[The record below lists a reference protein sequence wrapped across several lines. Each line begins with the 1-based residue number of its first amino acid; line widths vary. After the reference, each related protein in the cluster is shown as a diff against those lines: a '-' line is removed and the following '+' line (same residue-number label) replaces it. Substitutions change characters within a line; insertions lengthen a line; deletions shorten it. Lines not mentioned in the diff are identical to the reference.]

1 MRKRWQELMLEGRG
15 LACRRGGRLIFA
27 DLSFSVRGGE
37 MLALRGPNGVGKT
50 TLLRLI
56 AGFLRPAA
64 GTLALHGGEP
74 DEPIATQS
82 HYVAHQNANKPQ
94 LTAEENLAF
103 WCDFLGGARENIG
116 PALAALNLE
125 PLRHLPGAVLSAGQ
139 KRRLALA
146 RLLLAKRPVWL
157 LDEPTVGLD
166 ADSVAAL
173 SAIMRRHLEEGGIII
188 ASTHIDLGLAAT
200 RTLEMR
206 PAPPPEE
213 AAATHGEEAEA

>member
-1 MRKRWQELMLEGRG
+1 MREEWRDLVLEGRG
-15 LACRRGGRLIFA
+15 LACRRGGRLVFA
-27 DLSFSVRGGE
+27 DVSFSVRGGE

-50 TLLRLI
+50 TLLRLV

-64 GTLALHGGEP
+64 GTLELCGGAP

-94 LTAEENLAF
+94 LTAEENLSF
-103 WCDFLGGARENIG
+103 WCDFLGGERTTIG

-125 PLRHLPGAVLSAGQ
+125 TLRHLPGAVLSAGQ

-166 ADSVAAL
+166 ADSVEAL
-173 SAIMRRHLEEGGIII
+173 STIMHGHLEEGGIIV

-200 RTLEMR
+200 RTLHMR
-206 PAPPPEE
+206 PA
-213 AAATHGEEAEA
+213 AAAAEAPAEEEGADA

>member
-1 MRKRWQELMLEGRG
+1 MQQEWQDLELQGRG
-15 LACRRGGRLIFA
+15 LACRRGGRLVFA
-27 DLSFSVRGGE
+27 DVSFSVLGGE

-56 AGFLRPAA
+56 AGFLPPAA
-64 GTLALHGGEP
+64 GTLRLTGGAP

-103 WCDFLGGARENIG
+103 WCDFLEGDRAAIG

-146 RLLLAKRPVWL
+146 RLLLARRPVWL

-166 ADSVAAL
+166 ADSVRAL
-173 SAIMRRHLEEGGIII
+173 SAIMRQHLENGGIIV

-200 RTLEMR
+200 RTLHMQ
-206 PAPPPEE
+206 P
-213 AAATHGEEAEA
+213 AAATAGPHADAPEETDA

>member
-1 MRKRWQELMLEGRG
+1 MREEWRNLILEGRG
-15 LACRRGGRLIFA
+15 LACRRGGRLILA
-27 DLSFSVRGGE
+27 DVSFSVQGGE

-56 AGFLRPAA
+56 AGFLHPAA
-64 GTLALHGGEP
+64 GSLELIGGLP
-74 DEPIATQS
+74 DEPIATQC

-103 WCDFLGGARENIG
+103 WCDFLGGDRTAIG

-166 ADSVAAL
+166 ADSVVAL
-173 SAIMRRHLEEGGIII
+173 SAIMRRHLEEGGIIV

-206 PAPPPEE
+206 PATDAP
-213 AAATHGEEAEA
+213 AALSEGKEGAGA

>member
-1 MRKRWQELMLEGRG
+1 MQTQWQDLKLEGRE

-27 DLSFSVRGGE
+27 DLTFAVHGGE

-64 GTLALHGGEP
+64 GTLELHGGAP
-74 DEPIATQS
+74 DEPIAAQS

-103 WCDFLGGARENIG
+103 WCDFLGGDRTDIG
-116 PALAALNLE
+116 PALAALDLE

-146 RLLLAKRPVWL
+146 RLLLARRPVWL

-166 ADSVAAL
+166 VDSVAAL

-188 ASTHIDLGLAAT
+188 ASTHIDLGLSAT
-200 RTLEMR
+200 RTLEML
-206 PAPPPEE
+206 PATATGGSRSGEMEE
-213 AAATHGEEAEA
+213 AGA